1 MANIGLVVAEAN
13 AQLVVDRIKQA
24 EEMGIPAVWMTIGGA
39 SGGDVLTTYAAAA
52 VVTKRILMGTAIVP
66 NMPRHPIIMAQQANA
81 INSLAPGRFRLG
93 IGPSHKAVIENTF
106 GYAFDKPLSRL
117 GEYVNIVSTLLSEGD
132 VQFDGEFYNAHTK
145 IANPAKTTIMAS
157 ALRTASFEFCGARGI
172 AALSWVCPANYLRHI
187 AMPAIKRGAEK
198 AGHTTTPPLIA
209 HVPVCLSED
218 PEEVRAAVREQMGH
232 YPKAPFYAQMFTDAG
247 FPEASEG
254 VWSDAMVDA
263 TVIWGN
269 EEQIQAKM
277 KEWLS
282 YGFEELMAHPVIVGP
297 ERETALLATMEVI
310 ATAAQQQG

>member
-1 MANIGLVVAEAN
+1 MANIGLVITEAN

-52 VVTKRILMGTAIVP
+52 VQTKRILMGTAIVP

-81 INSLAPGRFRLG
+81 INALAPGRFRLG

-106 GYAFDKPLSRL
+106 GYTFDKPLSRL
-117 GEYVNIVSTLLSEGD
+117 GEYIDIVSTLLSEGD

-145 IANPAKTTIMAS
+145 ITDPAKATIMAS
-157 ALRTASFEFCGARGI
+157 ALRTGSFEFCGARGI
-172 AALSWVCPANYLRHI
+172 AALSWVCPANYLTDI
-187 AMPAIKRGAEK
+187 ALPAMKRGAEK
-198 AGHTTTPPLIA
+198 AGKTTPPLIA

-218 PEEVRAAVREQMGH
+218 ADEVRAAVREQMGN
-232 YPKAPFYAQMFTDAG
+232 YPKSPFYAQMFTDAG
-247 FPEASEG
+247 FPEVSEG
-254 VWSDAMVDA
+254 TWSDAMVDA

-277 KEWLS
+277 KQWLS
-282 YGFEELMAHPVIVGP
+282 YGFGELMAHPVIVGTN
-297 ERETALLATMEVI
+297 RETALLATMEVI
-310 ATAAQQQG
+310 ATAAQQD

>member
-1 MANIGLVVAEAN
+1 MANIGLVITEAN

-52 VVTKRILMGTAIVP
+52 VQTKRILMGTAIVP

-81 INSLAPGRFRLG
+81 INALAPGRFRLG

-106 GYAFDKPLSRL
+106 GYTFDKPLSRL
-117 GEYVNIVSTLLSEGD
+117 GEYIDIVSTLLSEGD

-145 IANPAKTTIMAS
+145 ITDPAKATIMAS
-157 ALRTASFEFCGARGI
+157 ALRTGSFEFCGARGI
-172 AALSWVCPANYLRHI
+172 AALSWVCPANYLRDI
-187 AMPAIKRGAEK
+187 ALPAMKRGAEK
-198 AGHTTTPPLIA
+198 AGKTTPPLIA

-218 PEEVRAAVREQMGH
+218 ADEVRAAVREQMGN
-232 YPKAPFYAQMFTDAG
+232 YPKSPFYAQMFTDAG
-247 FPEASEG
+247 FPEVSEG
-254 VWSDAMVDA
+254 TWSDAMVDA

-277 KEWLS
+277 KQWLS
-282 YGFEELMAHPVIVGP
+282 YGFGELMAHPVIVGTN
-297 ERETALLATMEVI
+297 RETALLATMEVI
-310 ATAAQQQG
+310 ATAAQQD

>member
-1 MANIGLVVAEAN
+1 MANIGLVITEAN

-52 VVTKRILMGTAIVP
+52 VQTKRILMGTAIVP

-81 INSLAPGRFRLG
+81 INALAPGRFRLG

-106 GYAFDKPLSRL
+106 GYTFDKPLSRL
-117 GEYVNIVSTLLSEGD
+117 GEYIDIVSTLLSEGD

-145 IANPAKTTIMAS
+145 ITDPAKATIMAS
-157 ALRTASFEFCGARGI
+157 ALRTGSFEFCGARGI
-172 AALSWVCPANYLRHI
+172 AALSWVCPANYLRDI
-187 AMPAIKRGAEK
+187 ALPAMKRGAEK
-198 AGHTTTPPLIA
+198 AGKTTPPLIA

-218 PEEVRAAVREQMGH
+218 AVEVRAAVREQMGN
-232 YPKAPFYAQMFTDAG
+232 YPKSPFYAQMFTDAG
-247 FPEASEG
+247 FPEVAEG
-254 VWSDAMVDA
+254 TWSDAMVDA

-277 KEWLS
+277 KQWLS
-282 YGFEELMAHPVIVGP
+282 YGFGELMAHPVIVGTN
-297 ERETALLATMEVI
+297 RETALLATMEVI
-310 ATAAQQQG
+310 ATAAQQD

>member
-1 MANIGLVVAEAN
+1 MANIGLVITEAN

-52 VVTKRILMGTAIVP
+52 VQTKRILMGTAIVP

-106 GYAFDKPLSRL
+106 GYTFDKPLSRL
-117 GEYVNIVSTLLSEGD
+117 GEYIDIVSTLLSEGD

-145 IANPAKTTIMAS
+145 ITDPAKATIMAS
-157 ALRTASFEFCGARGI
+157 ALRTGSFEFCGARGI
-172 AALSWVCPANYLRHI
+172 AALSWVCPANYLRDI
-187 AMPAIKRGAEK
+187 ALPAMKRGAEK
-198 AGHTTTPPLIA
+198 AGKTTPPLIA

-218 PEEVRAAVREQMGH
+218 ADEVRAAVREQMGN
-232 YPKAPFYAQMFTDAG
+232 YPKSPFYAQMFTDAG
-247 FPEASEG
+247 FPEVSEG
-254 VWSDAMVDA
+254 TWSDAMVDA

-277 KEWLS
+277 KQWLS
-282 YGFEELMAHPVIVGP
+282 YGFGELMAHPVIVGTN
-297 ERETALLATMEVI
+297 RETALLATMEVI
-310 ATAAQQQG
+310 ATAAQQD

>member
-1 MANIGLVVAEAN
+1 MQNIGLVIAEAN

-52 VVTKRILMGTAIVP
+52 VQTKRILMGTAIVP

-81 INSLAPGRFRLG
+81 INALAPGRFRLG

-106 GYAFDKPLSRL
+106 GYTFDKPLSRL
-117 GEYVNIVSTLLSEGD
+117 GEYIDIVSTLLSEGD

-145 IANPAKTTIMAS
+145 IADPAKATIMAS
-157 ALRTASFEFCGARGI
+157 ALRTGSFEFCGARGI
-172 AALSWVCPANYLRHI
+172 TALSWVCPANYLRDI
-187 AMPAIKRGAEK
+187 ALPAMQRGAEK
-198 AGHTTTPPLIA
+198 AGKGTTPPLIA

-218 PEEVRAAVREQMGH
+218 PEEVRAGVREQMGN
-232 YPKAPFYAQMFTDAG
+232 YPKSPFYAQMFSDAG
-247 FPEASEG
+247 FPEVSEG
-254 VWSDAMVDA
+254 TWSDTMVDA

-277 KEWLS
+277 KQWLS
-282 YGFEELMAHPVIVGP
+282 YGFGELMAHPVIVGP
-297 ERETALLATMEVI
+297 NRQICIIYYITD
-310 ATAAQQQG
+310 QRS

>member
-1 MANIGLVVAEAN
+1 MANIGLVITEAN

-52 VVTKRILMGTAIVP
+52 VQTKRILMGTAIVP

-81 INSLAPGRFRLG
+81 INALAPGRFRLG

-106 GYAFDKPLSRL
+106 GYTFDKPLSRL
-117 GEYVNIVSTLLSEGD
+117 GEYIDIVSTLLSEGD

-145 IANPAKTTIMAS
+145 ITDPAKATIMAS
-157 ALRTASFEFCGARGI
+157 ALRTGSFEFCGARGI
-172 AALSWVCPANYLRHI
+172 AALSWVCPANYLRDI
-187 AMPAIKRGAEK
+187 ALPAMKRGAEK
-198 AGHTTTPPLIA
+198 AGKTTPLLIA

-218 PEEVRAAVREQMGH
+218 ADEVRAAVREQMGN
-232 YPKAPFYAQMFTDAG
+232 YPKSPFYAQMFTDAG
-247 FPEASEG
+247 FPEVSEG
-254 VWSDAMVDA
+254 TWSDAMVDA

-277 KEWLS
+277 KQWLS
-282 YGFEELMAHPVIVGP
+282 YGFGELMAHPVIVGP
-297 ERETALLATMEVI
+297 NRETALLATMEVI
-310 ATAAQQQG
+310 ATAAQQD

>member
-1 MANIGLVVAEAN
+1 MANIGLVITEAN

-52 VVTKRILMGTAIVP
+52 VQTKRIFMGTAIVP

-81 INSLAPGRFRLG
+81 INALAPGRFRLG

-106 GYAFDKPLSRL
+106 GYTFDKPLSRL
-117 GEYVNIVSTLLSEGD
+117 GEYIDIVSTLLSEGD

-145 IANPAKTTIMAS
+145 ITDPAKATIMAS
-157 ALRTASFEFCGARGI
+157 ALRTGSFEFCGARGI
-172 AALSWVCPANYLRHI
+172 AALSWVCPANYLRDI
-187 AMPAIKRGAEK
+187 ALPAMKRGAEK
-198 AGHTTTPPLIA
+198 AGKTTPPLIA

-218 PEEVRAAVREQMGH
+218 ADEVRAAVREQMGN
-232 YPKAPFYAQMFTDAG
+232 YPKSPFYAQMFTDAG
-247 FPEASEG
+247 FPEVSEG
-254 VWSDAMVDA
+254 TWSDAMVDA

-277 KEWLS
+277 KQWLS
-282 YGFEELMAHPVIVGP
+282 YGFGELMAHPVIVGTN
-297 ERETALLATMEVI
+297 RETALLATMEVI
-310 ATAAQQQG
+310 ATAAQQD